1 MAEEEKEKLVEQE
14 KGEGEEEEK
23 PKEKKKKKKKEEEK
37 TQWWEY
43 AMIIAVLSYKIYTPL
58 PETIDDRYARS
69 VGIFLNKAV
78 YKVGHFIRIVS
89 PSTEISYLESAWGGI
104 SMINDR
110 PVDGVVDSVVDLTE
124 FNMHFYT
131 PEKAASP
138 KKAIYYIHGGIGQ
151 GLSLSSRY
159 LREMAA
165 QTGAV
170 VIAPDYRRPPN
181 APFPTPFDDCLAGA
195 KYLVKHAAEYGID
208 PENVILSGN
217 SFGAQIAASMAFTNG
232 NLFKV
237 RYLACVACD

>member
-1 MAEEEKEKLVEQE
+1 ML
-14 KGEGEEEEK
+14 
-23 PKEKKKKKKKEEEK
+23 
-37 TQWWEY
+37 
-43 AMIIAVLSYKIYTPL
+43 
-58 PETIDDRYARS
+58 
-69 VGIFLNKAV
+69 
-78 YKVGHFIRIVS
+78 
-89 PSTEISYLESAWGGI
+89 
-104 SMINDR
+104 
-110 PVDGVVDSVVDLTE
+110 
-124 FNMHFYT
+124 
-131 PEKAASP
+131 ASP

-237 RYLACVACD
+237 CY